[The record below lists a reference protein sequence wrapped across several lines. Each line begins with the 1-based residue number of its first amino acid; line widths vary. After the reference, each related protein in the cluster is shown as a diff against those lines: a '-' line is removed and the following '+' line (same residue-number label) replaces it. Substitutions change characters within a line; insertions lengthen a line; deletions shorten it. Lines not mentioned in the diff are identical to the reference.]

1 MHAVSDRF
9 LAALKGPHKIAVR
22 ATLVEEVPQFG
33 TNPIGTPIPVVDGN
47 VSIQSLSDIKSTLT
61 LTVPAV
67 DPVTGVQYWDLVQP
81 FGAEIYIERGIEF
94 APGDIEYVG
103 LGYHRI
109 EQASQDN
116 APFGQIV
123 LTCLDRNAQL
133 QQNKLVFPL
142 PLNNGDSHRAVF
154 ERLVNG
160 IAIPQQA
167 TYPGLSPDGYGM
179 YLDGR
184 VPIYWTGAYDPDAT
198 TIIGDQ
204 IVEDDA
210 FAYLSQLIKFY
221 YAGIRFRTTGE
232 MEVYSL
238 KFDFSHPVATLH
250 AGAGG
255 EIISTKRSVKRT
267 DVHNVV
273 TAYGSDPSSITD
285 FIVTFN
291 ADSASP
297 LAWNKTTFPKFGPA
311 PTYYSSPL
319 LQTDGDVELA
329 GEVLL
334 RRYIALPVSY
344 TLSVVPNPA
353 LECNDPLD
361 VVIRPDLA
369 PQRCMLDTIT
379 IPLTANTP
387 GMIVT
392 RIPTAT
398 EGLSLGLG
406 IL

>member
-9 LAALKGPHKIAVR
+9 LAALKGPHKVAVR

-33 TNPIGTPIPVVDGN
+33 TEPEGTPLPIVDGS
-47 VSIQSLSDIKSTLT
+47 VHVQSLSDIKSTLT
-61 LTVPAV
+61 CTVPAE
-67 DPVTGVQYWDLVQP
+67 YWDLVQP

-94 APGDIEYVG
+94 APNDAEYVG

-109 EQASQDN
+109 EEVNQSN
-116 APFGQIV
+116 APNGPI
-123 LTCLDRNAQL
+123 TITALDRIAQL

-184 VPIYWTGAYDPDAT
+184 VPIYWTSYDPDAT

-210 FAYLSQLIKFY
+210 YAYLAQLIKFY
-221 YAGIRFRTTGE
+221 YAGMRFKTTGE
-232 MEVYSL
+232 LEVFSF
-238 KFDFSHPVATLH
+238 KFDFSHAVATLN
-250 AGAGG
+250 AGTGG
-255 EIISTKRSVKRT
+255 EIINTQRGVKRT

-291 ADSASP
+291 SDSASP

-334 RRYIALPVSY
+334 RRYIALPESF
-344 TLSVVPNPA
+344 TLSVVCNPA
-353 LECNDPLD
+353 LECNDPID
-361 VVIRPDLA
+361 VVMRPDFT

-379 IPLTANTP
+379 IPLTAGTP
-387 GMIVT
+387 GTITT

>member
-1 MHAVSDRF
+1 VHPVSSRF
-9 LAALKGPHKIAVR
+9 LSALQGPHKIAVR
-22 ATLVEEVPQFG
+22 AVLCNPVPQFG
-33 TNPIGTPIPVVDGN
+33 TNPTGTEVPVISGN
-47 VSIQSLSDIKSTLT
+47 VTIQSLSDIKSTLT
-61 LTVPAV
+61 ITIPGA
-67 DPVTGVQYWDLVQP
+67 YWDQVQP
-81 FGAEIYIERGIEF
+81 FGQEIYIERGIEF
-94 APGDIEYVG
+94 ANGDREYVP

-109 EQASQDN
+109 EQASQDD
-116 APFGQIV
+116 APYGPIV
-123 LTCLDRNAQL
+123 ITALDRIAQL

-142 PLNNGDSHRAVF
+142 PLNNGDSHRNVF
-154 ERLVNG
+154 QRLVNG

-179 YLDGR
+179 YLNAR
-184 VPIYWTGAYDPDAT
+184 VPIYWQGYDPDAT

-210 FAYLSQLIKFY
+210 YAYLAQLIKFY
-221 YAGIRFRTTGE
+221 YAAIRFNNAGE
-232 MEVYSL
+232 MIVYSL
-238 KFDFSHPVATLH
+238 KFDFSHPVATLQGGSG
-250 AGAGG
+250 GA
-255 EIISTKRSVKRT
+255 ISTVKRVVKRT
-267 DVHNVV
+267 DVHNIV

-291 ADSASP
+291 ADPNSP
-297 LAWNKTTFPKFGPA
+297 LAWNKTTFPQFGPS

-319 LQTDGDVELA
+319 LQVDADVELA

-334 RRYIALPVSY
+334 RRYIALPETFTIS
-344 TLSVVPNPA
+344 TICNPA

-361 VVIRPDLA
+361 VSVRPGFPL
-369 PQRCMLDTIT
+369 QRCMLDTIM
-379 IPLTANTP
+379 IPLVANQFGT
-387 GMIVT
+387 ITT

>member
-9 LAALKGPHKIAVR
+9 LAALQGPHKMAVR
-22 ATLVEEVPQFG
+22 ATLANPVPQFG
-33 TNPIGTPIPVVDGN
+33 PSPTGDTIPVIGGN
-47 VSIQSLSDIKSTLT
+47 VTVQSLSDIKSTLT
-61 LTVPAV
+61 LTVPGGDAP
-67 DPVTGVQYWDLVQP
+67 DGQSYWDKVQP

-94 APGDIEYVG
+94 ANGDCEYVG

-109 EQASQDN
+109 EQASQDS
-116 APFGQIV
+116 APLGPIV
-123 LTCLDRNAQL
+123 LTCLDRTAQL

-142 PLNNGDSHRAVF
+142 PLNNGDSHRDVF
-154 ERLVNG
+154 QRLVNG

-179 YLDGR
+179 YLYAR
-184 VPIYWTGAYDPDAT
+184 VPINWTGYDPDKVK
-198 TIIGDQ
+198 IIGDQ
-204 IVEDDA
+204 IVEDDSY
-210 FAYLSQLIKFY
+210 AYLAQLIKFY
-221 YAGIRFRTTGE
+221 YAAIRFNTRGE

-238 KFDFSHPVATLH
+238 KFDFSHAVATLH
-250 AGAGG
+250 SGAGG
-255 EIISTKRSVKRT
+255 AIINTKRSVKRT

-291 ADSASP
+291 GDSNSP
-297 LAWNKTTFPKFGPA
+297 LAWNKKTYPAFGPS

-319 LQTDGDVELA
+319 LQVDADVELA

-334 RRYIALPVSY
+334 RRYIALPLTF
-344 TLSVVPNPA
+344 TLQVVPNPA
-353 LECNDPLD
+353 LETNDPID
-361 VVIRPDLA
+361 VVIRRDVP
-369 PQRCMLDTIT
+369 PFRCFVDTIV
-379 IPLTANTP
+379 IPLTADQP
-387 GMIVT
+387 GTITT

>member
-1 MHAVSDRF
+1 MHPVSSRF
-9 LAALKGPHKIAVR
+9 LAALQGPHKIAVR
-22 ATLVEEVPQFG
+22 ATLANPVPQFG
-33 TNPIGTPIPVVDGN
+33 LHPTGEVVPVVGGN
-47 VSIQSLSDIKSTLT
+47 VTIQSLSDIKSTLT
-61 LTVPAV
+61 IQVPAE
-67 DPVTGVQYWDLVQP
+67 YWDKVQP
-81 FGAEIYIERGIEF
+81 FGQEIFIERGIEF

-109 EQASQDN
+109 EETTQDN
-116 APFGQIV
+116 APFGPISI
-123 LTCLDRNAQL
+123 TALDRTAQL

-142 PLNNGDSHRAVF
+142 PLNNGDSHRNVF
-154 ERLVNG
+154 QRLVNG

-179 YLDGR
+179 YLNAR
-184 VPIYWTGAYDPDAT
+184 VPITWQGYDPDAT

-210 FAYLSQLIKFY
+210 YGYLAQLIKFY
-221 YAGIRFRTTGE
+221 YAAIRFNTSGE
-232 MEVYSL
+232 MIVYSL
-238 KFDFSHPVATLH
+238 KFDFSHAVATLH
-250 AGAGG
+250 SGTGGA
-255 EIISTKRSVKRT
+255 IVSTKRSVKRT

-291 ADSASP
+291 ADSNSP
-297 LAWNKTTFPKFGPA
+297 LAWNKTTYPQFGPS

-334 RRYIALPVSY
+334 RRYIALPETF
-344 TLSVVPNPA
+344 TLQVVCNPA

-361 VVIRPDLA
+361 IVMRPDLKPA
-369 PQRCMLDTIT
+369 RCMLDTIV
-379 IPLTANTP
+379 IPLTADTP
-387 GMIVT
+387 GTITT